1 MVDPLVGGFHLPQGF
16 PLVPCLPA
24 GLLPRRL
31 AQTFPPRFLLEP
43 IARWRLPTVRTVQP
57 QPTLKLFHTSQ
68 QGINQRVFLVAG
80 QLAKVGPLSHSQLES
95 HFPLFG
101 NPYNHTGCWG
111 VTPCEHGK
119 RRSKN
124 GHRANASQLGDWYP
138 RMLGTCLRILWLT
151 TVWCDILRTKRY
163 QTC

>member
-1 MVDPLVGGFHLPQGF
+1 MAEALADRIPVASGNPSKLQLPEPRRTPHKPADHGRSPRRGFHLPQGF

-31 AQTFPPRFLLEP
+31 AQTFHPSFLLEP
-43 IARWRLPTVRTVQP
+43 IARWGLPTVRTVQP

-101 NPYNHTGCWG
+101 NPYNHTRCWG
-111 VTPCEHGK
+111 VT
-119 RRSKN
+119 KN
-124 GHRANASQLGDWYP
+124 ELSVRLTLKKSWQI
-138 RMLGTCLRILWLT
+138 LRI
-151 TVWCDILRTKRY
+151 
-163 QTC
+163 

>member
-43 IARWRLPTVRTVQP
+43 IARWGLPTVRTVQP

-80 QLAKVGPLSHSQLES
+80 QLAKVGSLSHSQLES

-101 NPYNHTGCWG
+101 NPYNHTRCWG
-111 VTPCEHGK
+111 VTKHQSCPQYWYRAKGSTQPSGWVSIET
-119 RRSKN
+119 RS
-124 GHRANASQLGDWYP
+124 ASF
-138 RMLGTCLRILWLT
+138 LRISRLSSTQPSGWVRIET
-151 TVWCDILRTKRY
+151 TY
-163 QTC
+163 